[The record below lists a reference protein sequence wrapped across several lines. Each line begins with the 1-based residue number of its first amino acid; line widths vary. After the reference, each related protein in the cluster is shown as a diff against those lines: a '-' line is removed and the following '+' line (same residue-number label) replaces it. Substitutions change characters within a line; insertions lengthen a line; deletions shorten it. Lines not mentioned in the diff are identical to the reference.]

1 MGFFRQEYWSGL
13 LSPFPGDLPDSGIE
27 PRENPMGRGAWWAA
41 VSGVAKVSDMTEL
54 HFSVF
59 FKNW

>member
-1 MGFFRQEYWSGL
+1 M

>member
-1 MGFFRQEYWSGL
+1 MGK
-13 LSPFPGDLPDSGIE
+13 
-27 PRENPMGRGAWWAA
+27 GAWWAA
-41 VSGVAKVSDMTEL
+41 VIGVAKVSDMTEL